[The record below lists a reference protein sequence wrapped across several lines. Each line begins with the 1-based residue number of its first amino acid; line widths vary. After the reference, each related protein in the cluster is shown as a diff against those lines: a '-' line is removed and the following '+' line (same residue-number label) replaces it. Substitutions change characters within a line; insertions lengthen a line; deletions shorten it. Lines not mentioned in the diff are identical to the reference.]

1 MVHLK
6 FVESLYREQMENGRY
21 FLHEH
26 PGWATSW
33 AASLTAGLMEDERVK
48 RVRADQCM
56 YGAKV
61 QFGSSLGTPILKPTG
76 FMSNGHALLE
86 SLAER
91 CSRKHG
97 HAVVSGRI
105 ARDAARY
112 PDGLCRACLLYTSP
126 SPRDRG

>member
-1 MVHLK
+1 MK
-6 FVESLYREQMENGRY
+6 
-21 FLHEH
+21 
-26 PGWATSW
+26 
-33 AASLTAGLMEDERVK
+33 DERVK

-86 SLAER
+86 SLTER
-91 CSRKHG
+91 CSRKHD
-97 HAVVSGRI
+97 HAVVSGEI

-112 PDGLCRACLLYTSP
+112 PEGLCRAIIEV
-126 SPRDRG
+126 